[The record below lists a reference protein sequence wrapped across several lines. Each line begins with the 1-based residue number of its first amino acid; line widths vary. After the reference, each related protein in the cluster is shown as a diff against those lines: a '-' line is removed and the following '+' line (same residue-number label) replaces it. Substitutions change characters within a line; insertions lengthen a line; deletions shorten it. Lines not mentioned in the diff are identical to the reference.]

1 MSPRLAVPA
10 VSCFRRAP
18 LAVALAA
25 ALAAPTVLAEEAV
38 APAAEKAPELATV
51 TIIADPNDPRAVA
64 GSSFVVTEEQL
75 QKFEYT
81 DVHSMLRVVP
91 GVYVKDEDGLGL
103 FPNIGI
109 RGAASGRSS
118 KITILEDGLPAAMA
132 PYASPASYV
141 FPTAARMRGIE
152 VLKGPETLRH
162 GPFTVGGTIN
172 LLSTAIPAEASGRIA
187 TEAGSFGTK
196 IIHAHAG
203 TTEGQ
208 WGMLL
213 ETYQRTSDGFAATDR
228 SKNDAGQ
235 SLEEYMGKLR
245 WSSDAGA
252 AMPQQI
258 ELKLLTSAE
267 RANFSY
273 VGLTDADF
281 AANPN
286 RRYGLTDLD
295 HIDRSREGGSLQHQI
310 ALSDSNLL
318 TTSLYRFESTRDFA
332 RLTTING
339 QGITAFVNAAN
350 TDPVRQSILAG
361 TTDTTDIRHQ
371 ANDRTFTVEG
381 IQTEL
386 LSSFA
391 TGSLQH
397 ELTAGLRLHEDE
409 EDRFQ
414 PTDIY
419 DQVNGSLVYQST
431 TAPNGS
437 NNRIGKAEA
446 LSAWLLDQVSV
457 GPWKVTAA
465 VRFEDIETEEQ
476 RYNDVARTIKGTRV
490 SNSLDNTSLGLG
502 ATYALGDAWTLLAG
516 VHEGFAPP
524 GSGAIDGELGEES
537 LNYELGARL
546 RSGGLAMDA
555 IAFLSDYS
563 NALQNCSLANP
574 CANGDVDGTQQT
586 GEAEIMGLEFMIGA
600 TLFSNGSLTV
610 PARLNW
616 TWTEGEVTRDSD
628 VAGGV
633 QAGDVI
639 AYLPENV
646 ATATLGLESARGWSA
661 NTSVSFIDEQCSS
674 TSCERP
680 GVDTTYLR
688 TQRYVVVDLG
698 ASYQL
703 TPAAEVY
710 AKVENL
716 LDEQKL
722 VSRGSAGARANMPRY
737 AGVGFRLTF

>member
-1 MSPRLAVPA
+1 MSLRPAVPVVSPFSLAPLVVAMATAVALPATAEEAVPA
-10 VSCFRRAP
+10 VG
-18 LAVALAA
+18 V
-25 ALAAPTVLAEEAV
+25 T
-38 APAAEKAPELATV
+38 ELQTV
-51 TIIADPNDPRAVA
+51 TIIADPNDPRSVS
-64 GSSFVVTEEQL
+64 GSSHVVTEAQL
-75 QKFEYT
+75 EKFEYT

-91 GVYVKDEDGLGL
+91 GVYVKDEDGMGL

-172 LLSTAIPAEASGRIA
+172 LLSTAIPSEASGRVD

-196 IIHAHAG
+196 KIHASVG

-208 WGMLL
+208 WGVLM
-213 ETYQRTSDGFAATDR
+213 ETYQKASDGFADIDR
-228 SKNDAGQ
+228 SKDDAGQ
-235 SLEEYMGKLR
+235 DLQEYVGKLR
-245 WSSDAGA
+245 WSSAPDA
-252 AMPQQI
+252 AMPQQV
-258 ELKLLTSAE
+258 ELKLLTSSE
-267 RANFSY
+267 RVNFSY

-281 AANPN
+281 DRNPN
-286 RRYGLTDLD
+286 RRYGLTALD

-310 ALSDSNLL
+310 AFNDSNML

-332 RLTTING
+332 RLTQING
-339 QGITAFVNAAN
+339 QDITAFVNAAN
-350 TDPVRQSILAG
+350 TDAVRQSILAG
-361 TTDTTDIRHQ
+361 TTNTTNIRHQ
-371 ANDRTFTVEG
+371 FNDRIFTVEG

-386 LSSFA
+386 MSSFA
-391 TGSLQH
+391 TGDLRH
-397 ELTAGLRLHEDE
+397 ELTAGVRVHEDE

-414 PTDIY
+414 PTDVY
-419 DQVNGSLVYQST
+419 NQVNGSLVYQNT
-431 TAPNGS
+431 ITPNAS

-465 VRFEDIETEEQ
+465 LRFEDIETEEQ
-476 RYNDVARTIKGTRV
+476 RYLDPQRTQKGGRV
-490 SNSLDNTSLGLG
+490 SNSLDKTTVGLG
-502 ATYALGDAWTLLAG
+502 ATYALGEQWTLLAG

-524 GSGAIDGELGEES
+524 GSGATDGQLGEES
-537 LNYELGARL
+537 LNYELGARF
-546 RSGGLAMDA
+546 RSSTLAMDA

-563 NALQNCSLANP
+563 NSLQNCSLANP
-574 CANGDVDGTQQT
+574 CANGDVDGTQQS
-586 GEAEIMGLEFMIGA
+586 GEAEIMGLEFMIGT
-600 TLFSNGSLTV
+600 TLFSTETLSV

-616 TWTEGEVTRDSD
+616 TWTQGEVTRDSD
-628 VAGGV
+628 VAGGIER
-633 QAGDVI
+633 GDVI

-646 ATATLGLESARGWSA
+646 ATASLGVESTKGWSA
-661 NTSVSFIDEQCSS
+661 NASVSFVDEQCVSA
-674 TSCERP
+674 SCDRD
-680 GVDTTYLR
+680 GVDDTYLR
-688 TQRYVVVDLG
+688 TQHYTVVDV
-698 ASYQL
+698 AAAYQL

-710 AKVENL
+710 VKVENL